1 MTASSGAQVIA
12 VSNQKGGV
20 GKTTTV
26 INLAAYC
33 ALAGKRTLVI
43 DNDPQ
48 ANASSVLVPPADAE
62 TEIVSIFAG
71 QAPIQTAE
79 ANLWVIPASP
89 DLIDEERRLA
99 KMDGGRFA
107 LRQRIQPLREQFDLI
122 FIDCPPNL
130 SWLPTNALLAA
141 DHLLLPLQCEY
152 FALEGLGQLLAYV
165 EDVRQ
170 DAGATIS
177 LLGILLTM
185 FDGRHPIARQVET
198 DMRKHFGNKVFSH
211 PIPRDIALAAAPSH
225 SQSILMYDPLSS
237 GAIAYAAAAK
247 ELLHGIK

>member
-1 MTASSGAQVIA
+1 MTAHVIA

-20 GKTTTV
+20 GKTTSV
-26 INLAAYC
+26 VNLAAYC
-33 ALAGKRTLVI
+33 ALAGRKTLVI
-43 DNDPQ
+43 DCDPQ
-48 ANASSVLVPPADAE
+48 ANASSVLAPTSEGCSPFSGQPPL
-62 TEIVSIFAG
+62 
-71 QAPIQTAE
+71 PTAE
-79 ANLWVIPASP
+79 ANLWVVPASP
-89 DLIDEERRLA
+89 ALIDEERRLA
-99 KMDGGRFA
+99 KQDGGRFV
-107 LRQRIQPLREQFDLI
+107 LRRAIEPLRKEFDLI

-141 DHLLLPLQCEY
+141 DYLVLPLQCEY

-170 DAGATIS
+170 DAGATIE

-185 FDGRHPIARQVET
+185 FDTRHPIARQVEA
-198 DMRKHFGNKVFSH
+198 DMRQHFAAKVFKR

-225 SQSILMYDPLSS
+225 AQTILAYDPLSE

-247 ELLHGIK
+247 ELLDGLE